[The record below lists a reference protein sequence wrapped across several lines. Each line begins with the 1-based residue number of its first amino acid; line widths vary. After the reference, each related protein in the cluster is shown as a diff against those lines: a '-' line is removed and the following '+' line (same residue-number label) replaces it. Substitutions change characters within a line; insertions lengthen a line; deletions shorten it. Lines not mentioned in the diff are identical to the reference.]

1 MGILTGGYE
10 ISRKRQKALEKKLF
24 FKFQMAKLN
33 FQNLNKNGNLWPKRQ
48 QKIFTVSFIFS
59 NYFWHGSGTFQV

>member
-1 MGILTGGYE
+1 
-10 ISRKRQKALEKKLF
+10 
-24 FKFQMAKLN
+24 MAKLN

>member
-1 MGILTGGYE
+1 MRILTGGYE

-48 QKIFTVSFIFS
+48 SENFHSEFHI
-59 NYFWHGSGTFQV
+59 